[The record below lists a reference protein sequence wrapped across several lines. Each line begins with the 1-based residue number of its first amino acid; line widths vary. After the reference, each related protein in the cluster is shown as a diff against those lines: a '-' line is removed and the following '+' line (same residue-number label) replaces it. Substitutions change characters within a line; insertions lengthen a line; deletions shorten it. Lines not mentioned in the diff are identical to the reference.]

1 MLRCE
6 HCKVDLPDNPSRCPL
21 CMNVPSGTADSGES
35 RYPLLFASKGS
46 FSQKV
51 TIWVAFVSVC
61 AALISVAVNL
71 VLPANGWWFIFVI
84 AGIGR
89 FWTDFVIMA
98 KKSRNMPKS
107 IIWQA
112 VLVIIIAF
120 IWDFATGFNGW
131 SVDFVF
137 PILCTCSMVAT
148 IFIAWFRKFHIQD
161 YIFYLILSCI
171 LGIVPFILTNTLPN
185 RMIIPSVICFVIS
198 MILLLIQCFFHGRA
212 MLSEIQRRLHL

>member
-6 HCKVDLPDNPSRCPL
+6 HCKVDLPDIPSRCPL
-21 CMNVPSGTADSGES
+21 CMNSALWYSGF
-35 RYPLLFASKGS
+35 RRKPLPLLFASKGS

-71 VLPANGWWFIFVI
+71 VFPANGWWSIFVI
-84 AGIGR
+84 AGIGS

-98 KKSRNMPKS
+98 KKYRNMPKS

-148 IFIAWFRKFHIQD
+148 ILSHGFRKFHIQD
-161 YIFYLILSCI
+161 YIFYLILKLYIRNSA
-171 LGIVPFILTNTLPN
+171 LYTDKY
-185 RMIIPSVICFVIS
+185 SS
-198 MILLLIQCFFHGRA
+198 
-212 MLSEIQRRLHL
+212 